1 MASLVAVTAHLD
13 DAALAD
19 PVELT
24 RALVDIESVSGE
36 EAEIADAVEAA
47 LRQAEHLSVGRIGN
61 TVYARTQLGRPQR
74 VVLAGHLDTVPIA
87 DNLPSRTVGDLMWGC
102 GTSDMKS
109 GTALALWLAMNVP
122 EPRHDVTYFF
132 YECEEVEAERN
143 GLTVVSQVAPEL
155 LAADFAVLLE
165 PTYGLVEGGCQG
177 TMRVRVATHGV
188 RAHAARSWLG
198 VNAIHAAGE
207 VLERL
212 TAYEGREVT
221 VDGCDYHEGLNAVAI
236 NGGVASNVVPDECVI
251 DVNYR
256 FAPDRDEA
264 AAEAHLCEVFAGFV
278 VEVVDSAP
286 GARPGLHHPAAKEFV
301 ELVGQPPIG
310 KLGWTDVARF
320 AALGIPAINFGPGDP
335 NLAHKP
341 DEHVEITKIRA
352 GAQTLHAWLTGRP
365 APAADQLDG
374 AARGPGGVAGTAH
387 VGRHEAVERHDMR
400 ESRQRTPR
408 PIA

>member
-1 MASLVAVTAHLD
+1 MTNLVAVTAHLD
-13 DAALAD
+13 ADVLAD

-24 RALVDIESVSGE
+24 RALVDIESVSGNE
-36 EAEIADAVEAA
+36 GEIADAVEAA
-47 LRQAEHLSVGRIGN
+47 LRGAAHLTVGRIGN
-61 TVYARTQLGRPQR
+61 TVYARTDLGRPQR
-74 VVLAGHLDTVPIA
+74 VVLAGHLDTVPVA

-109 GTALALWLAMNVP
+109 GTALALWLAVNVT

-143 GLTVVSQVAPEL
+143 GLTIVAQLDPDL
-155 LAADFAVLLE
+155 LAADFAILLE

-177 TMRVRVATHGV
+177 TMRVRVTTNGV

-198 VNAIHAAGE
+198 KNAIHAAAE
-207 VLERL
+207 VLARL
-212 TAYEGREVT
+212 SAYEGRQVT
-221 VDGCDYHEGLNAVAI
+221 IDGCDYREGLNAVGI
-236 NGGVASNVVPDECVI
+236 RGGVATNVVPDECVI

-264 AAEAHLCEVFAGFV
+264 AAEAHLCEVFAGFA

-286 GARPGLHHPAAKEFV
+286 GALPGLDNPAAKEFIG
-301 ELVGQPPIG
+301 LVGQPPIG
-310 KLGWTDVARF
+310 KYGWTDVARF
-320 AALGIPAINFGPGDP
+320 STLGVPALNFGPGDP

-352 GAQTLHAWLTGRP
+352 SAQTLLTWLSGHSSGSAP
-365 APAADQLDG
+365 ASGGSAPAAAAASGG
-374 AARGPGGVAGTAH
+374 AALGSGGG
-387 VGRHEAVERHDMR
+387 
-400 ESRQRTPR
+400 S
-408 PIA
+408 IA